1 MFSFKEKKAQKGFP
15 SVDFEQKRM
24 IGQGLN
30 FASSEAYKLLRTN
43 LMFSFVDSDAK
54 RVIGI
59 TSSVKGEGKSITSIN
74 LANAIAETGKR
85 VLLVECDLRLPTMAK
100 RLNLKSE
107 PGLSNLLVG
116 LSSSSEV
123 VRRGVLRAT
132 LDVLPAGAVPPN
144 ASELLQCSRMQ
155 YTIEKFSEY
164 YDYILLDLPPVTVVS
179 DALIVSRLT
188 AGMVVVVRSDYATKA
203 VLGETMRQL
212 KYVNAKVLGFVF
224 NGVKESAGNYYK
236 KYYRKGYGYEYGY
249 GGNEDDGK

>member
-116 LSSSSEV
+116 LSSSSGRRWTSC
-123 VRRGVLRAT
+123 RRGRSRPTRLSFCS
-132 LDVLPAGAVPPN
+132 PAG
-144 ASELLQCSRMQ
+144 CSIRLRSSPSI
-155 YTIEKFSEY
+155 TIISSW
-164 YDYILLDLPPVTVVS
+164 TC
-179 DALIVSRLT
+179 R
-188 AGMVVVVRSDYATKA
+188 R
-203 VLGETMRQL
+203 
-212 KYVNAKVLGFVF
+212 
-224 NGVKESAGNYYK
+224 
-236 KYYRKGYGYEYGY
+236 
-249 GGNEDDGK
+249 

>member
-1 MFSFKEKKAQKGFP
+1 
-15 SVDFEQKRM
+15 M

-107 PGLSNLLVG
+107 PGLS
-116 LSSSSEV
+116 
-123 VRRGVLRAT
+123 T
-132 LDVLPAGAVPPN
+132 
-144 ASELLQCSRMQ
+144 CW
-155 YTIEKFSEY
+155 
-164 YDYILLDLPPVTVVS
+164 
-179 DALIVSRLT
+179 
-188 AGMVVVVRSDYATKA
+188 
-203 VLGETMRQL
+203 
-212 KYVNAKVLGFVF
+212 
-224 NGVKESAGNYYK
+224 
-236 KYYRKGYGYEYGY
+236 
-249 GGNEDDGK
+249 

>member
-1 MFSFKEKKAQKGFP
+1 
-15 SVDFEQKRM
+15 M

-144 ASELLQCSRMQ
+144 ASELLQSSRMQ

-188 AGMVVVVRSDYATKA
+188 AGMVVVVRSDYATKGGPGRDDA
-203 VLGETMRQL
+203 PAEICKRQSP
-212 KYVNAKVLGFVF
+212 
-224 NGVKESAGNYYK
+224 GVCLQTA
-236 KYYRKGYGYEYGY
+236 
-249 GGNEDDGK
+249 